1 MDKELE
7 EAFSEV
13 DAILKLTPAELTKK
27 IPIQFLKTIEE
38 NKSKDYK
45 VDIKEPIDNN
55 NLKHETKIIL
65 GLIYRDFLVDPE
77 EREELNKTRNLFINA
92 MAHEMKTPN
101 AVILNSTE
109 MLIENVNPE
118 KQHKYLRMIE
128 DESKHMNNLLNQML
142 IYTRTIYAHESR
154 KQLG

>member
-45 VDIKEPIDNN
+45 VDIKEPMSFNGGWPN
-55 NLKHETKIIL
+55 IL
-65 GLIYRDFLVDPE
+65 QLL
-77 EREELNKTRNLFINA
+77 
-92 MAHEMKTPN
+92 M
-101 AVILNSTE
+101 
-109 MLIENVNPE
+109 
-118 KQHKYLRMIE
+118 YL
-128 DESKHMNNLLNQML
+128 L
-142 IYTRTIYAHESR
+142 
-154 KQLG
+154 

>member
-65 GLIYRDFLVDPE
+65 GLIYRDFIVDPE
-77 EREELNKTRNLFINA
+77 
-92 MAHEMKTPN
+92 
-101 AVILNSTE
+101 
-109 MLIENVNPE
+109 
-118 KQHKYLRMIE
+118 
-128 DESKHMNNLLNQML
+128 
-142 IYTRTIYAHESR
+142 
-154 KQLG
+154 

>member
-77 EREELNKTRNLFINA
+77 ERKELQIKDAEEAKKIKQEMNERYDIDNVFQRRMAKNTSAAEETALAIYKEQKEGFLKKIFNLIKGIF
-92 MAHEMKTPN
+92 K
-101 AVILNSTE
+101 
-109 MLIENVNPE
+109 
-118 KQHKYLRMIE
+118 
-128 DESKHMNNLLNQML
+128 NQ
-142 IYTRTIYAHESR
+142 
-154 KQLG
+154 